1 MLPSGDNAMHDSKTF
16 LAERVQAIL
25 QNLSKATMW
34 SKMTEYV
41 GNLKRREQQQKA
53 LSKYGKH
60 IRKLLQGKNWLLE
73 STSTI

>member
-1 MLPSGDNAMHDSKTF
+1 MHDSKTF
-16 LAERVQAIL
+16 LAERVQDIL

-34 SKMTEYV
+34 SKMIEYV
-41 GNLKRREQQQKA
+41 GNLKRREQQQQQQQKA

-60 IRKLLQGKNWLLE
+60 ISKLLEGKNWLLE